1 MSDLDPLRRAA
12 RVARKVPGYPKLR
25 RALVPRLRRNKA
37 LRTVA
42 HRIWAVRRT
51 DRRRGAPSSDIT
63 AGSLLD
69 GVGTENLPV
78 VGVIALDLT
87 PEQVRELVDVVAE
100 EQLLTAAFRPL
111 FVLDQPAFAA
121 TRRYS
126 YVAELVV
133 PADGWEVHGAAG
145 GWGDY
150 LTQRLSSI
158 QDVFG
163 VATWIRVP
171 AKGVDTVLLAQLR
184 ALP

>member
-12 RVARKVPGYPKLR
+12 RLARQVPGYPRLR
-25 RALVPRLRRNKA
+25 RSLVPALRRNKA

-51 DRRRGAPSSDIT
+51 DRGGGAPSSDIT

-78 VGVIALDLT
+78 VGVIAFDLT
-87 PEQVRELVDVVAE
+87 ADQVRHLVDVVAE

-133 PADGWEVHGAAG
+133 PAAA
-145 GWGDY
+145 WQAEEEWSAY
-150 LTQRLSSI
+150 LGRRLVSI
-158 QDVFG
+158 QDTFG
-163 VATWIRVP
+163 VAQWIRVP
-171 AKGVDTVLLAQLR
+171 AGGVDPVLLAQLR